1 VNIKVIAVSP
11 KYQINLGYMARVSK
25 NFGIRRLSFVK
36 PRAKLS
42 GTKSIMYAKHARELL
57 AHARVYETFDE
68 SIRDCDLVIGTTG
81 IWEKARSDFNK
92 VYMLEEAIKRVQ
104 GRKIRKDGVIGLAI
118 GRDDTGL
125 TVEELGKCDIVA
137 YIGTNP
143 AYPVLNISHALA
155 IMLYVLTSRSFS
167 RPRPGMSQQIPD
179 RKELEH
185 LYSLFELTLKGKNI
199 RNRKAVM
206 SVFKRTISKAQPS
219 RQEVH
224 ALITA
229 LK

>member
-1 VNIKVIAVSP
+1 VDIKVIVVSP
-11 KYQINLGYMARVSK
+11 KYQVNLGYIARVSK
-25 NFGIRRLSFVK
+25 NFGIGRLFFVR
-36 PRAKLS
+36 PRTKTT
-42 GTKSIMYAKHARELL
+42 GKKSIMYAKHARELL
-57 AHARVYETFDE
+57 EKAKSFRTFDDA
-68 SIRDCDLVIGTTG
+68 IKDCDFVIGTTG

-92 VYMLEEAIKRVQ
+92 VYMLEDVVRGLSKRRTGKR
-104 GRKIRKDGVIGLAI
+104 GRIGLVI

-125 TVEELGKCDIVA
+125 TIEELGKCDIVA

-143 AYPVLNISHALA
+143 EYPVLNISHALA
-155 IMLYVLTSRSFS
+155 IMLYALTRGKLSRK
-167 RPRPGMSQQIPD
+167 PEKMLVQPPT

-185 LYSLFELTLKGKNI
+185 LYSVFYSTMDGKSI

-206 SVFKRTISKAQPS
+206 NVFRRTISSAQPS